1 MHCGGWK
8 ELPTG
13 ADAVGRKADSDGLKC
28 SARAGAG
35 ASRGNRQVLGIHP
48 TVKPLALMRWLVR
61 LVTPPGG
68 TVVDPFCG
76 SGTTIM
82 AAVLEGF
89 DAIGIEREPD
99 YARIAEARIAWA
111 VDERN
116 RETAQADLFKP
127 PEKPAEPVKGKQSD
141 LFGAAPAVPVTLE
154 LFDDE

>member
-1 MHCGGWK
+1 
-8 ELPTG
+8 
-13 ADAVGRKADSDGLKC
+13 
-28 SARAGAG
+28 
-35 ASRGNRQVLGIHP
+35 
-48 TVKPLALMRWLVR
+48 MRWLVR